1 MTKRLEELFDLPPVE
16 DPEENTNEETLQ
28 TFEPVANTVEGLS
41 TLEKIEAGLP
51 AVRGLEA
58 SDQEMDELAK
68 LARESFEE
76 LQTLGMNVDSR
87 FSAEIFA
94 VAGTMLG
101 HAITA
106 KTAKVNKKLRMLDL
120 QMKQAKLQ
128 ADLAKRAEQIE
139 AIPTAEGVVLD
150 RNSLIERLQQGT
162 SKH

>member
-1 MTKRLEELFDLPPVE
+1 MTRKLEELFDLPTGPEPGE
-16 DPEENTNEETLQ
+16 DISEPSMPEI
-28 TFEPVANTVEGLS
+28 TVEESMQGLS
-41 TLEKIEAGLP
+41 ALEKIEAGLP

-58 SDQEMDELAK
+58 SDQEMDELAQ

-101 HAITA
+101 HAISA
-106 KTAKVNKKLRMLDL
+106 KTAKVNKKLKMLDL

-128 ADLAKRAEQIE
+128 ADLAKREEEIQ

-150 RNSLIERLQQGT
+150 RNTLIQQLQQDG